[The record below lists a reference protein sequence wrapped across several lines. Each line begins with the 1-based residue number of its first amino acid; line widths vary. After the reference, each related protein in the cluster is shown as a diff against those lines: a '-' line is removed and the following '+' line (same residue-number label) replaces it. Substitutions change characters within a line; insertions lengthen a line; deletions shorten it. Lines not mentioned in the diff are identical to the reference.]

1 MDHGTRAGAAAR
13 PRSAYA
19 RRVQHDHHDDEAEE
33 RAWRAIVEN
42 YGDRPQLEDPPAA
55 PPEDAPGRATDAPF
69 GGRFGDLRAF
79 TVPEDPEDPFRAGPD
94 HLLPDDDEDRFVPPD
109 PPPLP
114 RATPDRLLAW
124 VGVLGSPL
132 VLLASLLLSFSLRGW
147 VAYLLVAAF
156 VGGFVYLVV
165 KMPREPREPWDD
177 GAQV

>member
-1 MDHGTRAGAAAR
+1 M
-13 PRSAYA
+13 
-19 RRVQHDHHDDEAEE
+19 QHDHHDDDAED

-42 YGDRPQLEDPPAA
+42 YGDRAQLEDPPVA
-55 PPEDAPGRATDAPF
+55 PPDDAPGRASDAPF

-79 TVPEDPEDPFRAGPD
+79 EAPEDPEDPFVAHPD
-94 HLLPDDDEDRFVPPD
+94 HLEHTEDPEDPEDTDRFVPPE
-109 PPPLP
+109 PPPVP

-124 VGVLGSPL
+124 AGVFGSPL
-132 VLLASLLLSFSLRGW
+132 VLLGSLLLSFSITGW

-165 KMPREPREPWDD
+165 KMPREPRDPWDD

>member
-1 MDHGTRAGAAAR
+1 M
-13 PRSAYA
+13 
-19 RRVQHDHHDDEAEE
+19 QHDHHDDDAED

-42 YGDRPQLEDPPAA
+42 YGDRAELEEPPVA
-55 PPEDAPGRATDAPF
+55 PVEDTPAPAPDAPF

-79 TVPEDPEDPFRAGPD
+79 PAPEDDE
-94 HLLPDDDEDRFVPPD
+94 DEDRFVPPE

-124 VGVLGSPL
+124 AGVLGSPL
-132 VLLASLLLSFSLRGW
+132 VLLASLLLSFSIPGW
-147 VAYLLVAAF
+147 AAYLLVAGF

-165 KMPREPREPWDD
+165 KMPREPRDPWDD